1 MGMASVII
9 DGVGDVATIIIIG
22 VVMARVVVGV
32 SYCF

>member
-9 DGVGDVATIIIIG
+9 DGVGDMATVIVVG
-22 VVMARVVVGV
+22 VVMARVIVGV